1 METWKHKGDRPSFFG
16 IHYGIIGMINPPK
29 SPAAAGDEGRRE
41 ELMKEREKNKHFT
54 LMVVPHDAAGRAWV
68 FRVPS
73 FLLKNLLTLSLLAI
87 LIFCLSVFYSTFLS
101 GKLVHYN
108 VMVSQSGE
116 KDKKIDEFLTDTGAI
131 KRELQSILDQSNE
144 LRRLLGLKIEKEKV
158 AIEEP
163 EVKIVSPKLFRIQRA
178 LKSSLH
184 EIEETKV
191 SFNEL
196 KQRVAYIQ
204 ERMAASPSGWPVYGR
219 LVSFFGYRRTPW
231 RSFHTGIDIDVPYGY
246 PVRATAPGTVTYAGW
261 RSGYGRVVQ
270 ISHNYGFSTLYA
282 HNSKLLVSPGTR
294 VRKGQIIASVGATGF
309 ATGAHCHYEVRK
321 WGAPLNPYAFLNL
334 TILSA
339 GRYF

>member
-1 METWKHKGDRPSFFG
+1 
-16 IHYGIIGMINPPK
+16 
-29 SPAAAGDEGRRE
+29 
-41 ELMKEREKNKHFT
+41 MKEREKNKHFT

-73 FLLKNLLTLSLLAI
+73 FILKNLLAIILLSA
-87 LIFCLSVFYSTFLS
+87 LIFSLSIFYSTFLS

-108 VMVSQSGE
+108 VVVSQSGE

-131 KRELQSILDQSNE
+131 KRELQSILDQNNE

-158 AIEEP
+158 VIEEP
-163 EVKIVSPKLFRIQRA
+163 EMKMGKATMELSPKLFKIQRA
-178 LKSSLH
+178 LKSSLR
-184 EIEETKV
+184 EIEDTKV

-204 ERMAASPSGWPVYGR
+204 ERMIASPSGWPVYGR

-246 PVRATAPGTVTYAGW
+246 PVRATAPGTVTFAGW

-270 ISHNYGFSTLYA
+270 IYHNYGFSTLYA
-282 HNSKLLVSPGTR
+282 HNSKLLVSPGTN
-294 VRKGQIIASVGATGF
+294 VRRGQIIASVGATGF
-309 ATGAHCHYEVRK
+309 TTGAHCHYEVRK
-321 WGAPLNPYAFLNL
+321 WGAALNPYAFLNL